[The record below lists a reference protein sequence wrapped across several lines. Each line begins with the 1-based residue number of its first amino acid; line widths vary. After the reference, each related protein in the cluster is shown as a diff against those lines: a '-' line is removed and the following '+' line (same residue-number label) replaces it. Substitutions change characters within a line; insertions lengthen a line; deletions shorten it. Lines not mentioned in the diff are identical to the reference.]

1 MTRVRPS
8 PTSAALALAAEL
20 KAAGR
25 DLVSLG
31 AGEPDF
37 DTPQHIKAAAIAAIN
52 AGVTKYT
59 PIDGTAQ
66 LKAAIQRKFVR
77 DNGLHY
83 QPNQI
88 LVSSG
93 AKQSLFNVCQAVL
106 SAGDYAIVPAPY
118 WVSYPDMV
126 RLADAEPIFIETTI
140 ESGFKISPRQLAAA
154 LTDKTRLLFLNSPSN
169 PTGSCY
175 TRAEL
180 AALGAVLADYP
191 NVVIAADDI
200 YEKIYWADEPFCSF
214 AAACPSLADR
224 TVTINGVSKSHA
236 MTGWRIGYAGG
247 PVAVIDAMKTIQSQC
262 TSNPCSIS
270 QVAAMAA
277 LDGDQR
283 CVAEMN
289 KAYRE
294 RSRFISAALND
305 LPGIQCREGQGAFYA
320 FPRVDKAIRDLG
332 LRDDGE
338 FVNHLLQKADVAMV
352 QGSAFGAPGYVRIS
366 FACSIAEL
374 EKAVERMRRVL
385 V

>member
-37 DTPQHIKAAAIAAIN
+37 DTPLHVKEAAIKAIHDGI
-52 AGVTKYT
+52 TKYT

-66 LKAAIQRKFVR
+66 LKAAIQRKFAR
-77 DNGLHY
+77 DNQLQY
-83 QPNQI
+83 EPNQI

-93 AKQSLFNVCQAVL
+93 AKQTLFNVCQAVL
-106 SAGDYAIVPAPY
+106 SPGDEAIIPAPY

-126 RLADAEPIFIETTI
+126 RLADGSPVIVESNI
-140 ESGFKISPRQLAAA
+140 ESEFKITPQQLDASITA
-154 LTDKTRLLFLNSPSN
+154 KTRLLFLNSPSN

-175 TRAEL
+175 TKAEL
-180 AALGAVLADYP
+180 VALGTVLDRHP
-191 NVVIAADDI
+191 QIVIAADDI

-214 AAACPSLADR
+214 ATACPHLADR

-247 PVAVIDAMKTIQSQC
+247 PASVIGAMKTIQSQC

-270 QVAAMAA
+270 QVAAIAA
-277 LDGDQR
+277 LDGDQA
-283 CVAEMN
+283 CVGQMVS
-289 KAYRE
+289 AYRE
-294 RSRFISAALND
+294 RSRFISSALNE
-305 LPGIQCREGQGAFYA
+305 LPGFQCREGEGAFYA
-320 FPRVDKAIRDLG
+320 FPRVESAVRKLK
-332 LRDDGE
+332 LEDDGE
-338 FVNHLLQKADVAMV
+338 FVRYLLQKADVSMV
-352 QGSAFGAPGYVRIS
+352 QGSAFGAPGHVRIS
-366 FACSIAEL
+366 FACSMKEL
-374 EKAVERMRRVL
+374 ETAVERIRRAVA
-385 V
+385 

>member
-25 DLVSLG
+25 DVVSLG

-37 DTPQHIKAAAIAAIN
+37 DTPAHVKQAAIDAIH
-52 AGVTKYT
+52 AGMTKYT
-59 PIDGTAQ
+59 PIDGTAE

-77 DNGLHY
+77 DNNLHY
-83 QPNQI
+83 EPGQI

-93 AKQSLFNVCQAVL
+93 AKQTLFNVCQAVL
-106 SAGDYAIVPAPY
+106 SPGDEAIVPAPY

-126 RLADAEPIFIETTI
+126 RLADAEPVIIETDI
-140 ESGFKISPRQLAAA
+140 EAEFKISANALKAA
-154 LTDKTRLLFLNSPSN
+154 LTDRTRLLFLNSPSN

-175 TRAEL
+175 SKAEL
-180 AALGAVLADYP
+180 EKLGSVLAKFP
-191 NVVIAADDI
+191 QVVIAADDI

-214 AAACPSLADR
+214 ASACPELADR

-247 PVAVIDAMKTIQSQC
+247 PAAVIGAMKTIQSQC

-270 QVAAMAA
+270 QAAAIAAM
-277 LDGDQR
+277 DGDQT
-283 CVAEMN
+283 CVEEMVA
-289 KAYRE
+289 AYRE
-294 RSRFISAALND
+294 RSRFISMALNE
-305 LPGIQCREGQGAFYA
+305 LPGFQCREGQGAFYA
-320 FPRVDKAIRDLG
+320 FPRVESAIKSLK
-332 LRDDGE
+332 LEDDGE
-338 FVNHLLQKADVAMV
+338 FVRYLLQKADVAMV

-366 FACSIAEL
+366 FACSMSDL
-374 EKAVERMRRVL
+374 ETAVERIRNVL